1 MFDFLNDLDSLHQT
15 FWYIAI
21 PVSVIFIIQ
30 TIMTFAGADSAD
42 GLEAD
47 FDGDLDGGDTT
58 FQLFSLRNLINFLIG
73 FSWTGVLFYDKI
85 ASKALLVSL
94 AVIVGAAFLLLFF
107 LMIRQIL
114 RLGEDNTFKISNAV
128 GKTGNVYLTIPE
140 RKTGKGK
147 VQVSVNGTTHE
158 LDAITENERI
168 PSGNVIRI
176 IAVEAGNLL
185 IVEKL

>member
-1 MFDFLNDLDSLHQT
+1 MFDFLQDLDSLHQT

-30 TIMTFAGADSAD
+30 TILTFLGGDATD

-47 FDGDLDGGDTT
+47 FDGDLDGGDTP

-85 ASKALLVSL
+85 ENKTILVLL
-94 AVIVGAAFLLLFF
+94 AVTIGSVFLFLFF
-107 LMIRQIL
+107 LLIRQIMKL
-114 RLGEDNTFKISNAV
+114 SEDNTFRIENTI
-128 GKTGNVYLTIPE
+128 GKVGNVYLTIPE
-140 RKTGKGK
+140 GKSGKGK

-158 LDAITENERI
+158 LDAITESESV
-168 PSGNVIRI
+168 PSGNMVRI
-176 IAVEAGNLL
+176 IAVESGNLL
-185 IVEKL
+185 IVEKI

>member
-1 MFDFLNDLDSLHQT
+1 MFDFLKDLDPYHQT

-30 TIMTFAGADSAD
+30 TIMTFVGADSSD

-47 FDGDLDGGDTT
+47 FDGDFHGGDTP

-73 FSWTGVLFYDKI
+73 FSWTGVLFYNKI
-85 ASKALLVSL
+85 ENKTVLSMLAL
-94 AVIVGAAFLLLFF
+94 IVGAAFLLLFF

-114 RLGEDNTFKISNAV
+114 KLGEDNTFRINNAV
-128 GKTGNVYLTIPE
+128 GKIGNVYLAVPE
-140 RKTGKGK
+140 RKSGKGK

-158 LDAITENERI
+158 LDAITENDRI
-168 PSGNVIRI
+168 SSGDMVKVVS
-176 IAVEAGNLL
+176 VESGNLL